1 MSSIRDALYKCMSND
16 IVESAT
22 VTSNKITLFSVGKSE
37 AFSIAAYINFKV
49 NDKVVGYVKID
60 FASGSKDNSGDY
72 APYYKLHQCTLNS
85 EYFNDIQFY
94 IYSGGNTAY
103 DYIMLTNFKKSV
115 KPTIEIKKDLNFG
128 NYNELY
134 SSTYVGTI
142 DPSDKVTWPLL
153 VKIEPNTEV
162 GDNGRYYLTEDGT
175 VKADKVTIRSK
186 SNEGT
191 EISGYQSISGDN
203 LAFIKKLYGLI
214 DKSSAQEFFTATTDT
229 LTYSGKAINLTSSN
243 TATVTAATYSN
254 LSSNVSFGRANGY
267 VSAMSTFATTNNIYY
282 SSFNIVDKA
291 NANNYFKLTNGALSY
306 KNASGL
312 TIGISANTATITA
325 LNSATIRF
333 TSEINFDEVFKLNKI
348 TKTVTGDA
356 ISTGTT
362 STATSDNSKL
372 ARISDLYYFNGN
384 KNIAT
389 VGTITTGVWNGTRL
403 TSSYIPT
410 DVVYTTSVQIL
421 ENKSFKVGKDTLTP
435 GTVIDKSSVTSIGT
449 TSTAKDTNVP
459 TEKAVVSKLNTVL
472 GDQVSF
478 SVSDGVLTITILSKK
493 GTL

>member
-1 MSSIRDALYKCMSND
+1 
-16 IVESAT
+16 
-22 VTSNKITLFSVGKSE
+22 
-37 AFSIAAYINFKV
+37 
-49 NDKVVGYVKID
+49 
-60 FASGSKDNSGDY
+60 
-72 APYYKLHQCTLNS
+72 
-85 EYFNDIQFY
+85 
-94 IYSGGNTAY
+94 
-103 DYIMLTNFKKSV
+103 
-115 KPTIEIKKDLNFG
+115 
-128 NYNELY
+128 
-134 SSTYVGTI
+134 
-142 DPSDKVTWPLL
+142 
-153 VKIEPNTEV
+153 
-162 GDNGRYYLTEDGT
+162 
-175 VKADKVTIRSK
+175 
-186 SNEGT
+186 
-191 EISGYQSISGDN
+191 
-203 LAFIKKLYGLI
+203 
-214 DKSSAQEFFTATTDT
+214 
-229 LTYSGKAINLTSSN
+229 
-243 TATVTAATYSN
+243 
-254 LSSNVSFGRANGY
+254 
-267 VSAMSTFATTNNIYY
+267 MSTFATTNNIYY